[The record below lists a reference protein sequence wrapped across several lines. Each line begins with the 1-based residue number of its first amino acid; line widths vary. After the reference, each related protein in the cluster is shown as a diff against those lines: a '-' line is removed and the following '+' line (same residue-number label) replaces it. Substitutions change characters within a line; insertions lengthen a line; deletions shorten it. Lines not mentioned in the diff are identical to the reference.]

1 VLRATGKG
9 GTLVAVFLAAAAF
22 MAASAHGAL
31 TFTSGSSS
39 GLIAG
44 TQTTEHVLTLP
55 LVLPNWAKG
64 ELKCAT
70 VTETAA
76 LSSTSFTELEV
87 APSYSECRYLGYING
102 SILMNGCKYRF
113 KGATA
118 STATMSIV
126 CPTGK
131 EVTIVVGNGF
141 CIVHIPPQMLGYVSF
156 ANNSSGQP
164 DDVTRTYSVTGLGY
178 VATQGC
184 TENEPAG
191 GRNNGTLTGSSTLQA
206 LNLFSTPV
214 SLTVD

>member
-1 VLRATGKG
+1 M
-9 GTLVAVFLAAAAF
+9 VAVFLATAAF

-70 VTETAA
+70 VTETAT

-87 APSYSECRYLGYING
+87 FPSYSECKFLGYING
-102 SILMNGCKYRF
+102 SILMNGCSYRF

-118 STATMSIV
+118 TTATMSIV
-126 CPTGK
+126 CPAGK
-131 EVTIVVGNGF
+131 QITIVVGNGF
-141 CIVHIPPQMLGYVSF
+141 CVVHIPPQILGSVSF
-156 ANNSSGQP
+156 ANNSSGVP
-164 DDVTRTYSVTGLGY
+164 DDVTRTYSVTRLGY

-184 TENEPAG
+184 TENEPPG
-191 GRNNGTLTGSSTLQA
+191 PWSNGTLTGSSTLQA
-206 LNLFSTPV
+206 RNLFNTQV